1 LTATAVS
8 TTQIDL
14 AWVDNSSNEDGFKI
28 ERSTDGVN
36 FTQIAAAPANAT
48 TYSNTG
54 LTASTLYYYRVF
66 AYNTAG
72 NSASPSNTASATT
85 LAPPAPN
92 APSGL
97 TATAVS
103 TSQINL
109 TWADNASNEDGFKI
123 ERSTDG
129 VNFTQIATVAANA
142 TSYSN
147 IGLTASTLYYYRVFA
162 YNANGNSA
170 SPSNTASAT
179 TLGPTTLIAA
189 AATWKY
195 LDDGSNQS
203 AAWRSLSFNDASWSS
218 GAAQLGYGD
227 GDEATILSFGSN
239 PKKKYI
245 TTYFRRSISVTNPS
259 QFTTLDLSLIRDD
272 GAVVYVNGVEVWRSN
287 MPTGPLNFKTVASS
301 AIEGPAESAWNT
313 LTLPSSV
320 LVSGTNVIAVE
331 IHQDSATNTD
341 ISFDLKLIAQ

>member
-1 LTATAVS
+1 VS
-8 TTQIDL
+8 TSQIDL
-14 AWVDNSSNEDGFKI
+14 TWADNSSNEDGFKI

-36 FTQIAAAPANAT
+36 FAQIATASANAT

-85 LAPPAPN
+85 LAPPVPN

-97 TATAVS
+97 TATATS

-109 TWADNASNEDGFKI
+109 TWVDNSSNEDGFKI

-129 VNFTQIATVAANA
+129 VFFTQIATAAVNA
-142 TSYSN
+142 TTYSN
-147 IGLTASTLYYYRVFA
+147 TGLTASTLYYYRVFA
-162 YNANGNSA
+162 YNASGNST
-170 SPSNTASAT
+170 SPSNTASTT
-179 TLGPTTLIAA
+179 TLGPTALISAG
-189 AATWKY
+189 ATWKY
-195 LDDGSNQS
+195 LDDGSNQNT
-203 AAWRSLSFNDASWSS
+203 AWRAVNFNDASWSS

-227 GDEATILSFGSN
+227 GDETTVVSFGPNS
-239 PKKKYI
+239 KKKFI
-245 TTYFRRSISVTNPS
+245 TTYFRRSISVPNPA
-259 QFTTLDLSLIRDD
+259 QFTTLNLGLIRDD
-272 GAVVYVNGVEVWRSN
+272 GAVVYINGLEVWRSN
-287 MPTGPLNFKTVASS
+287 MPTGTINFKTQAAS
-301 AIEGPAESAWNT
+301 AIEGAAESTWNS
-313 LTLPSSV
+313 LSVPSSV

-341 ISFDLKLIAQ
+341 ISFDFTLTAQ